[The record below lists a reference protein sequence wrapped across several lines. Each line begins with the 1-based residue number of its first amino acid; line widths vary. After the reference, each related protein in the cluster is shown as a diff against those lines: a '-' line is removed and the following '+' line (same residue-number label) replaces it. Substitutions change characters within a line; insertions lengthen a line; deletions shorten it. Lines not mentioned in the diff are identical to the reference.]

1 MKINLKNH
9 SKDLLQLLKLK
20 KDLISNPE
28 LKKYS
33 KLIGK
38 VIQLHEEIEVDTELS
53 GECILELDKARQE
66 AIEERNHMLSFIKEE
81 DD

>member
-38 VIQLHEEIEVDTELS
+38 VIRLHEEIEVDTELS
-53 GECILELDKARQE
+53 GECILELDKPRQE